1 MFKKGDMVLYGV
13 NGVCEIGDISTVD
26 IPGIDK
32 ERLFYFLYPQ
42 DDSKAKI
49 YVPVDGDTS
58 KMKKLLSNEEALEL
72 LKSIPDMEPL
82 IICDKRKPED
92 SYKEA
97 VKTGDCRNLVKLI
110 KCIYFRNKERHEE
123 GKKNTAIDERYMKI
137 AENLLYQ
144 ELGSVLKIPQD
155 QVLEQIIKVIEEEK

>member
-58 KMKKLLSNEEALEL
+58 KMKKLLSKEEALEL
-72 LKSIPDMEPL
+72 LKSIPDMKPL

-97 VKTGDCRNLVKLI
+97 VKTGDCMNLVKLI
-110 KCIYFRNKERHEE
+110 KCIYFRNKVRHEE

-144 ELGSVLKIPQD
+144 ELGSVLKIPKD
-155 QVLEQIIKVIEEEK
+155 QVLEQIIKVNEEKK